1 MKKNLFLLS
10 TLALSTIG
18 YTQINNDSIRFN
30 QYGVQVERK
39 PLSAESRNGILVF
52 ESNNEEYKLWLDLR
66 VHVDGA
72 SFWGVDKDYDPIG
85 NGARIRRA
93 RTAIKANI
101 TKDWYG
107 EIDLNF
113 ADGRLELKDAI
124 IRYDGFTNTEL
135 QLGNFKENFS
145 IARNTSSRYQQ
156 FMERPMAAQALAP
169 SRHLGINAKYHKDWL
184 YASGGIFFQE
194 IEDAE
199 KADYVEA
206 NNKDY
211 GRSQGMSYT
220 GKIAFQPFH
229 KQEDMALHIG
239 LGLSY
244 RTPKT
249 DVDPAKFGGSR
260 FSSRNSTSI
269 NRKKYIDTG
278 VISQVDYDLIYTF
291 ELAGFYKGFRFET
304 ALIQNDTHIKDSAPI
319 EVDQRTKHFIGTYA
333 QASYLLFG
341 GKQHYDALGAKFNQ
355 VQRGKKWGDLE
366 LALRFDYLDLN
377 SKDIWGGSGE
387 AYSVGLNYYVNNN
400 VKFML
405 NYQYNNNDRY
415 ANGKGKLLV
424 GHDSTGQATKDPS
437 KVMESKNKAGVD
449 YSMLSFRVEL
459 TF

>member
-1 MKKNLFLLS
+1 MKKTLYLVSAFALS
-10 TLALSTIG
+10 TLSFSQTK
-18 YTQINNDSIRFN
+18 NDSLRYN
-30 QYGVQVERK
+30 QYGLQVERQS
-39 PLSAESRNGILVF
+39 LSAEARNGILVF
-52 ESNNEEYKLWLDLR
+52 ESKDEKYKLWLDLR

-72 SFWGVDKDYDPIG
+72 SFWGVEKDYDPIG

-101 TKDWYG
+101 TQDWYG

-124 IRYDGFTNTEL
+124 IRYDGFSNTEL
-135 QLGNFKENFS
+135 QIGNFKENFS

-169 SRHLGINAKYHKDWL
+169 SRHLGINAKYQKDWL

-199 KADYVEA
+199 KADFVET

-211 GRSQGMSYT
+211 GRNQGMSYT
-220 GKIAFQPFH
+220 GKIAFQPLH
-229 KQEDMALHIG
+229 KHDDMALHIG
-239 LGLSY
+239 AGISY

-260 FSSRNSTSI
+260 FSTRNSTSI

-278 VISQVDYDLIYTF
+278 VINNVNYDLLYTF
-291 ELAGFYKGFRFET
+291 ELAGFYKGFRFES
-304 ALIQNDTHIKDSAPI
+304 AFIQNDTHIKDSAP
-319 EVDQRTKHFIGTYA
+319 EKENKQTKHFLGSYT
-333 QASYLLFG
+333 QVSYLLFG
-341 GKQHYDALGAKFNQ
+341 GQQHYDYTGGKFNQ
-355 VQRGKKWGDLE
+355 VKRGRDWGDIE
-366 LALRFDYLDLN
+366 LALRYDYLDLN
-377 SKDIWGGSGE
+377 SRDIYGGSGE
-387 AYSVGLNYYVNNN
+387 AYSIGLNYYVNNN

-424 GHDSTGQATKDPS
+424 GHDTNGQAVKDPS
-437 KVMESKNKAGVD
+437 KVVEGKNKAGVD
-449 YSMLSFRVEL
+449 YSMLSFRIEL